1 MDLKP
6 AEVMKV
12 ARISRIFDH
21 KTRANHPPTLSMVI
35 EALKAQNE
43 KKGTSVIAIKRYIL
57 AKYPAVD
64 PIRLKYLLKKAL
76 TKGLDHG
83 YLIRPQNSLALG
95 ATGRF
100 KLASEKPKLKKNSR
114 KMDPDGEKAP
124 KSEKKVARKPKAKVT
139 ADKKA
144 GSKDAKEEK
153 PKPVSKKPK
162 AKSTNAQPKAP
173 AKSKTP
179 SDARNIVKGD
189 KKPSSK
195 VAPQARAVGTKKAT
209 SKGKPATAADGASRA
224 QAEHGDKISTS
235 KAKGAAKAK
244 AAKGGNGPAKAKAA
258 GGTKKTTAKGK
269 TEAKGPAK
277 GKGKKPEAAIGSLL
291 SKEKDAGEGKI
302 IPLTSW
308 MKSGYLGDICQLQ
321 FSVCTNIWETW
332 GSGNSCPDLFLSD
345 TVKWTIQSFQLDNYH
360 FHSE

>member
-1 MDLKP
+1 
-6 AEVMKV
+6 
-12 ARISRIFDH
+12 
-21 KTRANHPPTLSMVI
+21 MVI

-100 KLASEKPKLKKNSR
+100 KLASEKPKPKKNSR

-195 VAPQARAVGTKKAT
+195 EAPQARAVGTKKAT
-209 SKGKPATAADGASRA
+209 SKGKPATADGASRA

-235 KAKGAAKAK
+235 KAKGAAAGAPGAAKAK

-291 SKEKDAGEGKI
+291 SKEKDAGEKASK
-302 IPLTSW
+302 T
-308 MKSGYLGDICQLQ
+308 
-321 FSVCTNIWETW
+321 
-332 GSGNSCPDLFLSD
+332 GSKLS
-345 TVKWTIQSFQLDNYH
+345 KKAN
-360 FHSE
+360 

>member
-6 AEVMKV
+6 AEVTRV
-12 ARISRIFDH
+12 ARISRIFHH
-21 KTRANHPPTLSMVI
+21 KARANHPPTLSMVI

-100 KLASEKPKLKKNSR
+100 KLASERSKLKKTSR
-114 KMDPDGEKAP
+114 KMDPAGEKALT
-124 KSEKKVARKPKAKVT
+124 SEKNVAQKPKAKVT

-144 GSKDAKEEK
+144 RSKDAKEEK
-153 PKPVSKKPK
+153 PEPVSKKPK

-173 AKSKTP
+173 AKLKTP
-179 SDARNIVKGD
+179 SDARNVVKGD
-189 KKPSSK
+189 RKPSMK
-195 VAPQARAVGTKKAT
+195 QAPQARAVGTKKAT
-209 SKGKPATAADGASRA
+209 SKGKPASEADGASK
-224 QAEHGDKISTS
+224 AEAAHGDKISTS
-235 KAKGAAKAK
+235 KAKGAAPGVTGAAKAK
-244 AAKGGNGPAKAKAA
+244 VAKGENGPAKAKAA

-269 TEAKGPAK
+269 PEAKGPAK
-277 GKGKKPEAAIGSLL
+277 GKGKKPEAASGYLL
-291 SKEKDAGEGKI
+291 SKEKDAREGKASK
-302 IPLTSW
+302 TGS
-308 MKSGYLGDICQLQ
+308 KLGKKA
-321 FSVCTNIWETW
+321 N
-332 GSGNSCPDLFLSD
+332 
-345 TVKWTIQSFQLDNYH
+345 
-360 FHSE
+360 

>member
-6 AEVMKV
+6 AEVTKV
-12 ARISRIFDH
+12 ARMSRIFDH

-43 KKGTSVIAIKRYIL
+43 RKGTSVIAIKRYIL

-114 KMDPDGEKAP
+114 KMDPAEEKAP
-124 KSEKKVARKPKAKVT
+124 KSEKKVARKPKAKVP
-139 ADKKA
+139 ADNKA

-162 AKSTNAQPKAP
+162 TKSSNAQPKAP
-173 AKSKTP
+173 AKLKTP

-189 KKPSSK
+189 KKPNMK
-195 VAPQARAVGTKKAT
+195 EAPQARVIGTNKAT
-209 SKGKPATAADGASRA
+209 SRGKPATEADGASKA
-224 QAEHGDKISTS
+224 EAEHGDKIRTS
-235 KAKGAAKAK
+235 KAKGAAPGAAKAK
-244 AAKGGNGPAKAKAA
+244 VAKGGNGLTKAKAA

-277 GKGKKPEAAIGSLL
+277 GKGKKTEAAIGSLL
-291 SKEKDAGEGKI
+291 CKEKDGEV
-302 IPLTSW
+302 TAS
-308 MKSGYLGDICQLQ
+308 
-321 FSVCTNIWETW
+321 
-332 GSGNSCPDLFLSD
+332 
-345 TVKWTIQSFQLDNYH
+345 
-360 FHSE
+360 

>member
-6 AEVMKV
+6 ADVTRV
-12 ARISRIFDH
+12 ARISRIFDR

-100 KLASEKPKLKKNSR
+100 KLASEKPKLKKTSR
-114 KMDPDGEKAP
+114 NTDPAGEKAP
-124 KSEKKVARKPKAKVT
+124 KAEKKVARKPKAKVT

-144 GSKDAKEEK
+144 GSQDAKEEK

-173 AKSKTP
+173 AKLKTP

-189 KKPSSK
+189 KKPSTK
-195 VAPQARAVGTKKAT
+195 QAPQARVVGTKKAT
-209 SKGKPATAADGASRA
+209 SKGKPASEADGASKA
-224 QAEHGDKISTS
+224 EAEHGDKISTS
-235 KAKGAAKAK
+235 KAKGAAPGATGATKAK
-244 AAKGGNGPAKAKAA
+244 VAKGGNGPAKAKAA
-258 GGTKKTTAKGK
+258 GGTKKTAAKGK
-269 TEAKGPAK
+269 PEAKGPVK
-277 GKGKKPEAAIGSLL
+277 GKGKKPEAATGSLL
-291 SKEKDAGEGKI
+291 SKEKDAGEGKASKTGSK
-302 IPLTSW
+302 LS
-308 MKSGYLGDICQLQ
+308 KK
-321 FSVCTNIWETW
+321 TN
-332 GSGNSCPDLFLSD
+332 
-345 TVKWTIQSFQLDNYH
+345 
-360 FHSE
+360 